1 MCSAG
6 RRNTVSSICVATH
19 GTGRNRTPM
28 DTIVRRM
35 KNAAFEHHLQMSLE
49 EMSLQTQYYE
59 VKYGDFDVK
68 IRHC

>member
-1 MCSAG
+1 
-6 RRNTVSSICVATH
+6 
-19 GTGRNRTPM
+19 
-28 DTIVRRM
+28 M

>member
-1 MCSAG
+1 
-6 RRNTVSSICVATH
+6 
-19 GTGRNRTPM
+19 
-28 DTIVRRM
+28 M

-49 EMSLQTQYYE
+49 EMSLQAQYYE